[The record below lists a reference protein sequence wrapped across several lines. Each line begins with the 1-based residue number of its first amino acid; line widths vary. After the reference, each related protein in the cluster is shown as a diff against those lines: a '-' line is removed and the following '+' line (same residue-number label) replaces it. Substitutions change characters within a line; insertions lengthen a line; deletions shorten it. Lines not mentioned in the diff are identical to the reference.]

1 MGYVNFY
8 PPGRQNPGFVSKIWS
23 YESRFPCF
31 KIDNT
36 KIGFDLNLQAA
47 RIQNKA
53 VKAILKL
60 PKYSSLLQLFFL
72 YYSVVM
78 TV

>member
-8 PPGRQNPGFVSKIWS
+8 PPGCQNSVFASKIWS
-23 YESRFPCF
+23 YKSRFPRL
-31 KIDNT
+31 KIDNN

-47 RIQNKA
+47 RLQNEA

-60 PKYSSLLQLFFL
+60 PKKTLFIA
-72 YYSVVM
+72 VVFF
-78 TV
+78 